1 MRAEDVHRFQRY
13 DSRRWVVS
21 CALALLLASS
31 VLPEARAVDWQM
43 DINLGGGSAL
53 PWDDLDEIGHM
64 YGGSLGI
71 TFDRR
76 VRVALVASGVLPA
89 SRMQG
94 HFGAFWLEGQY
105 LPFDPWHWLSPYAI
119 IGVGFTTPD
128 DLGRLGESEEA
139 SVHWS
144 TALDFLGTLGLGIS
158 FGAETGLYVAFE
170 VRALNITHGAIS
182 LVAGYRF

>member
-1 MRAEDVHRFQRY
+1 MRAEGVHRFQRH
-13 DSRRWVVS
+13 DSRRWVVL
-21 CALALLLASS
+21 CALVLLLASS
-31 VLPEARAVDWQM
+31 VRREARAIDWQM

-53 PWDDLDEIGHM
+53 LWDDLGEIGHM

-105 LPFDPWHWLSPYAI
+105 HPIDPWYWLSPYVIFGA
-119 IGVGFTTPD
+119 GFATPD
-128 DLGRLGESEEA
+128 DLGHLGEGHEA
-139 SVHWS
+139 SIRWS
-144 TALDFLGTLGLGIS
+144 TALDFLGTLGLGLS
-158 FGAETGLYVAFE
+158 YGAETGLYVAFE
-170 VRALNITHGAIS
+170 VRALNLTHGAIS